1 MRFWQKLTGILRENN
16 QNKTPGKNQEEKPN
30 RLTPYK
36 EKKLSGRVSEDIEE
50 IKKILGNPSD
60 LVIRE
65 FSYYG
70 IPAAAVMIDGLI
82 DKIVVTEG
90 ILKPLMLEAKIAED
104 KPENLYKSLK
114 EEMLAVSE
122 IKETDNLAEFLLAVF
137 SGEVGLLLEKST
149 AALLASTKGWAT
161 RSVSEPLNEVVV
173 RGPQEAF
180 TETIRVNTALI
191 RRRIRS
197 PHLRLEALKI
207 GRTSQ
212 TDVVIA
218 YLADI
223 ADSKIVEE
231 VRTRLSR
238 IDIDAVLESG
248 YLEEFIEDDPFN
260 IFPQVKHTERPD
272 KAVADMLEG
281 KVVILTDGT
290 PLALVVPATMPEFFQ
305 AAEDYYEKYFISNFL
320 RMIRVIAFFLAMFLP
335 SLYIAIIT
343 FHQEMIPTELLIN
356 IWASRSGVP
365 FPAFVEALIMEL
377 AFEALREAGVRLPR
391 PVGQAVSIV
400 GALII
405 GQAAVEAGI
414 VSTSMVIVVALT
426 GIASFAI
433 PAFNMAVAAR
443 IYRFFIMILAATFG
457 MFGLMMGFIYL
468 VIMLCNTRSFGV
480 PYLAPLAP
488 MNLMGQKDMALRVP
502 WWLMI
507 KRPKPFRPKD
517 ERRVKEGLR
526 PGFSEGEKRG

>member
-1 MRFWQKLTGILRENN
+1 MGLWQKLSVKIKASKK
-16 QNKTPGKNQEEKPN
+16 KTEGQKKDEKPS
-30 RLTPYK
+30 RLSPYQ
-36 EKKLSGRVSEDIEE
+36 EKLFSGQVSKDIEE
-50 IKKILGNPSD
+50 IKKILGSPSD
-60 LVIRE
+60 LVVRE
-65 FSYYG
+65 FNYYG
-70 IPAAAVMIDGLI
+70 IPAAAVMIDGLV
-82 DKIVVTEG
+82 DKVTVVEG
-90 ILKPLMLEAKIAED
+90 ILKPLMLEARIA
-104 KPENLYKSLK
+104 KALPENPYKSLRD
-114 EEMLAVSE
+114 EMLAISE
-122 IKETDNLAEFLLAVF
+122 IKETNNFSEFLLAVL
-137 SGEVGLLLEKST
+137 SGEVGLILEKNT
-149 AALLASTKGWAT
+149 TALLASAKGWAA
-161 RSVSEPLNEVVV
+161 RSVSEPMNEVVV
-173 RGPQEAF
+173 RGPQEGF
-180 TETIRVNTALI
+180 TETLRVNTALI

-197 PHLRLEALKI
+197 PHLRFESLKI

-218 YLADI
+218 YLEDI
-223 ADSKIVEE
+223 ADAKIVEE

-290 PLALVVPATMPEFFQ
+290 PMALVVPTTFTEFFQ
-305 AAEDYYEKYFISNFL
+305 AAEDYYEKYFLSNFL
-320 RMIRVIAFFLAMFLP
+320 RAIRLISFFLAMFLP

-343 FHQEMIPTELLIN
+343 FHQEMIPTELLLN

-365 FPAFVEALIMEL
+365 FPAFVEALLMEI

-414 VSTSMVIVVALT
+414 VSTSMVIVVAIT

-433 PAFNMAVAAR
+433 PAFNMAIAAR
-443 IYRFFIMILAATFG
+443 IYRFIIMLLAASFG
-457 MFGLMMGFIYL
+457 MFGLMIGFIFL

-488 MNLMGQKDMALRVP
+488 FSLSAQKDTAARVP

-507 KRPKPFRPKD
+507 KRPKHYRPQE
-517 ERRVKEGLR
+517 ERRVKEGLM
-526 PGFSEGEKRG
+526 PGFPEGEKRG